1 METPLDSS
9 LFHATGSFVGK
20 PSTNHLRIFRE
31 EFGQKD
37 RSESILVG
45 SMPEVQRAFQHLTGW
60 SLRYESS
67 STQTNEPTGLTWS
80 TPVIP
85 GRGMP
90 PGRLRLAKVGSLP
103 RLDESASPPAEVRQ
117 LGSALAG
124 MFAELL
130 GTHHALWLREAELA
144 AAIPVVASLHETEH
158 FAIRLQSVVKSG
170 AESVGCPA
178 AGLYLLDEATTCLKL
193 RSSFGMPRER
203 LSEPARPLQ
212 GALADLEAMLGHAVV
227 LTDLDHHTHWN
238 PPENFPAAVCVPVCT
253 STTIL
258 GTLWVFSNDPRDFSD
273 RDTNLIEVVA
283 GRIAS
288 DLERENLIREGTDS
302 AQWKRDL
309 SVLQRMQRNQ
319 LPSVAPLLDG
329 WDVAGWNDQAG
340 SVGGDFFDW
349 FALPDGLFAVAV
361 ADVTAKGMEAAFAA
375 STIKAATR
383 SHGQYHRHADALL
396 KAVNLTLW
404 TGASGDQFAQMFYG
418 LVETSTGMIRYSRAG
433 NPSILRLSAE
443 TCESF
448 TEPAAQL
455 GESPESA
462 YCEEL
467 CLLTPGNSLVVF
479 SEGIRK
485 AKDANGVPFGET
497 GLAEVL
503 ARHQDAPAA
512 TLVQIATET
521 LGQHLSTGEGDDR
534 TILVIKR
541 TAS

>member
-1 METPLDSS
+1 M
-9 LFHATGSFVGK
+9 GK

-31 EFGQKD
+31 EAGQKD
-37 RSESILVG
+37 RSESVLVG
-45 SMPEVQRAFQHLTGW
+45 SMPEVQRAFQNLTGW

-67 STQTNEPTGLTWS
+67 STQTKEPTGLTWS
-80 TPVIP
+80 TPVTP

-90 PGRLRLAKVGSLP
+90 PGRLRLTKVGSLP
-103 RLDESASPPAEVRQ
+103 KLHDDDTTPPAEVRQ

-124 MFAELL
+124 MLAELL

-144 AAIPVVASLHETEH
+144 VAVPVVANLQETEH
-158 FAIRLQSVVKSG
+158 LAVRLQSVLKCG

-178 AGLYLLDEATTCLKL
+178 AGLYLLDDATTCLKL

-212 GALADLEAMLGHAVV
+212 GAMADLEAMLGHAVV
-227 LTDLDHHTHWN
+227 LTDLDHQTHWN
-238 PPENFPAAVCVPVCT
+238 PPEDFPAAVCVPVCT
-253 STTIL
+253 PTTIL
-258 GTLWVFSNDPRDFSD
+258 GTLWVFSNEPRDFTD
-273 RDTNLIEVVA
+273 RDTNLIEMIA

-302 AQWKRDL
+302 TQWKRDL

-349 FALPDGLFAVAV
+349 FALPQGLLAVAV

-383 SHGQYHRHADALL
+383 AHGQYHRHADALL

-433 NPSILRLSAE
+433 NPSILRLAAGAWQ
-443 TCESF
+443 SF
-448 TEPAAQL
+448 TEPTVQL
-455 GESPESA
+455 GESPESD
-462 YCEEL
+462 YSEET

-485 AKDANGVPFGET
+485 ARDANGMTLGET

-512 TLVQIATET
+512 TMVQIATEF
-521 LGQHLSTGEGDDR
+521 LGQPPSGGHRDDR

-541 TAS
+541 TAG